1 MSSDR
6 ILVTRKM
13 STRLDLLAAIGGLGL
28 FLFVLFYLILAF
40 YVNIEQ
46 KIFTIIN
53 LFYFSVRFEEKVKN

>member
-1 MSSDR
+1 
-6 ILVTRKM
+6 M

-28 FLFVLFYLILAF
+28 FLFILFYLILAC

-53 LFYFSVRFEEKVKN
+53 LFYFSVKFEEKVKN